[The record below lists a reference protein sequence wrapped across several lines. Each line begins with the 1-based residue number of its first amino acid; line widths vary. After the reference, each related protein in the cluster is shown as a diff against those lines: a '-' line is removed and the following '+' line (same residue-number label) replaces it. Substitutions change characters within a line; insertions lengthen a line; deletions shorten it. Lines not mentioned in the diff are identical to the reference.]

1 LAGVTEETGDGPP
14 RNPGA
19 EPGRA
24 ERPRLRRG
32 PLGYRRADVD
42 AALAARDEELAELRR
57 DIAALWLA
65 FTEHDRLLR
74 ELGDAQVPPAPPSG
88 DPDPPPTPPPV
99 VGADETPSIGAQLE
113 ELGDVLAAIEMATQ
127 ALESTYADEIRDPAP
142 GAEAERPA
150 S

>member
-24 ERPRLRRG
+24 ERPPLRRG

-74 ELGDAQVPPAPPSG
+74 ELGDAQAPPAPPSG
-88 DPDPPPTPPPV
+88 DPDPPPV
-99 VGADETPSIGAQLE
+99 AVADEAPSIGTQLE